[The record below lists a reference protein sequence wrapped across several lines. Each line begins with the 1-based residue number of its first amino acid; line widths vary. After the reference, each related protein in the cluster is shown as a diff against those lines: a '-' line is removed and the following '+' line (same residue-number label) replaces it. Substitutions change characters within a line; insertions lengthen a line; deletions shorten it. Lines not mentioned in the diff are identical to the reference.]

1 MSKQEN
7 WVQID
12 KKLPKG
18 ITQTKKASD
27 IETIDQVVGCYKKKW
42 EVLQLDVSRI
52 DSGPVIM
59 KLLFKKYWHHSSIS
73 ADHQGPGIFH

>member
-27 IETIDQVVGCYKKKW
+27 IETIDQVVGCYKK
-42 EVLQLDVSRI
+42 VRSSTIRCQLNRLRTRNYETIVQKILTS
-52 DSGPVIM
+52 
-59 KLLFKKYWHHSSIS
+59 
-73 ADHQGPGIFH
+73 